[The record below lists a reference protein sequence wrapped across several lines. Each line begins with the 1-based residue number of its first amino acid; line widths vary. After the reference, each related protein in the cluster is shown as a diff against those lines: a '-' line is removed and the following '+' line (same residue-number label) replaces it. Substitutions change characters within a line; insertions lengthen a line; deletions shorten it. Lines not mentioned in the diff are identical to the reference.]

1 MDEFETPDR
10 GDALRPSYSVIG
22 QDIERQ
28 VNPDDRRKPGQVELE
43 LWKCNNLGTQ
53 GDERRILRQQ
63 PCVQLCLDRHCTQSQ

>member
-1 MDEFETPDR
+1 MH
-10 GDALRPSYSVIG
+10 AVIG
-22 QDIERQ
+22 QDMKRARDPHNRQ
-28 VNPDDRRKPGQVELE
+28 KPGQVELE